1 MKKTVVIGAA
11 AAAVMV
17 LTLASCGST
26 KVAAQVAGTDVHVSD
41 SGVNVSVSAPKA
53 NDDDVDK
60 VVVVDWSGRTLDEPA
75 VPTWLKN
82 LRRGNASEIK
92 SQFSIDAN
100 RVIKLSPGEGRTLA
114 IAQTLSRTNFI
125 YTQAAELAMKVI
137 ARVGQGLND
146 MGQLEAL
153 NYVASQTKVDM
164 TGLREEGD
172 PLLFWQKVRTTNA
185 VTKETSERYLYWTV
199 FSMSKESWDNLCR
212 KYLTDVMKDV
222 SLTSETRQEVAKLFN
237 EMAADSDKEDA
248 QKREQDEREYKA
260 QMARL
265 EARRAEANASAA
277 ASNAETAQA
286 GLRARELSAEDAAAK
301 RAAEEAEELARRF
314 M

>member
-1 MKKTVVIGAA
+1 MKKTQAITAA
-11 AAAVMV
+11 AAAVMAGA
-17 LTLASCGST
+17 LLAGCAST
-26 KVAAQVAGTDVHVSD
+26 SAAVRVTDT
-41 SGVNVSVSAPKA
+41 GLNVEVSAPKA
-53 NDDDVDK
+53 KDDDVDK
-60 VVVVDWSGRTLDEPA
+60 VVIVDWSGRTLDEPA
-75 VPTWLKN
+75 VPEWLKT
-82 LRRGNASEIK
+82 LRQGNATEIK
-92 SQFSIDAN
+92 RKYSIDAN
-100 RVIKLSPGEGRTLA
+100 RVIKTSPGEGATRE
-114 IAQTLSRTNFI
+114 IAQALSRTNFI
-125 YTQAAELAMKVI
+125 YTQAAELAMKAI

-153 NYVASQTKVDM
+153 GDVASQTKVDM
-164 TGLREEGD
+164 TGLREEGE
-172 PLLFWQKVRTTNA
+172 PLVHWQKVRTTNA

-222 SLTSETRQEVAKLFN
+222 SLTSETRQRVVKLFD

-248 QKREQDEREYKA
+248 QKREQDEREYKV

-265 EARRAEANASAA
+265 EAFRAEANASAA

-301 RAAEEAEELARRF
+301 RAAEEAEELARLF

>member
-41 SGVNVSVSAPKA
+41 SGVSVSVSAPKA

-60 VVVVDWSGRTLDEPA
+60 VVIVDWSGRTLDEPA
-75 VPTWLKN
+75 VPEWLKT
-82 LRRGNASEIK
+82 LRKGNSTEIK
-92 SQFSIDAN
+92 RQFSIDAN
-100 RVIKLSPGEGRTLA
+100 RVIKTSPGEGATRD
-114 IAQTLSRTNFI
+114 IAQALSRTNFI
-125 YTQAAELAMKVI
+125 YTQSAELAMKVI

-153 NYVASQTKVDM
+153 STLASQTKVDM
-164 TGLREEGD
+164 SGLREEGD
-172 PLLFWQKVRTTNA
+172 PLVHWQKVRTTNA
-185 VTKETSERYLYWTV
+185 VTKETSERFLYWTV

-212 KYLTDVMKDV
+212 KYLTDIMKDV
-222 SLTSETRQEVAKLFN
+222 SLTSETRREIAKLYD

-301 RAAEEAEELARRF
+301 RAAEEAEELARLF